1 MLCEAMLNLSRHPV
15 LCAFSKWQAETPAPV
30 IAAYSICLL
39 VAASVYH
46 FIAGAAFSS
55 VITMSAIVQCLG
67 LSILSIQVLTSRS
80 AAGISA
86 EALKLDAAS
95 IAFRLSSTVWL
106 NGYLPVDASG
116 DFAYQFFD
124 ACSLFVVLW
133 LLCRVLVT
141 HKSTYQAEEDA
152 CRAST
157 VVMACFVLAALL
169 HADED
174 RRPIFD
180 TLWMTGLFAGVVAV
194 LPQLWLSSA
203 TGKVEALT
211 SHYIAALALS
221 RVLSGMFMWA
231 ARNHINCLPW
241 VGGIN
246 HAVVAIFAAHIL
258 HLVLLADFAF
268 MYMRSAFE
276 QGFGSPLD
284 LRSVEGACV

>member
-1 MLCEAMLNLSRHPV
+1 
-15 LCAFSKWQAETPAPV
+15 
-30 IAAYSICLL
+30 
-39 VAASVYH
+39 
-46 FIAGAAFSS
+46 
-55 VITMSAIVQCLG
+55 MSAIVQCLG

-80 AAGISA
+80 AVGISA

-116 DFAYQFFD
+116 DFAYQFFG
-124 ACSLFVVLW
+124 ACSLFVALW
-133 LLCRVLVT
+133 LLHRVLVT
-141 HKSTYQAEEDA
+141 HRSTYQAEEDA
-152 CRAST
+152 CSASKALI
-157 VVMACFVLAALL
+157 ACFVLAALL

-194 LPQLWLSSA
+194 MPQLWLSSA

-231 ARNHINCLPW
+231 ARNHINCRPW

-246 HAVVAIFAAHIL
+246 HAVVAIFTAHIL
-258 HLVLLADFAF
+258 HLLVLGDFALI
-268 MYMRSAFE
+268 YMRSAFE
-276 QGFGSPLD
+276 QGIGLALD
-284 LRSVEGACV
+284 LSSAENSFV

>member
-1 MLCEAMLNLSRHPV
+1 MFCEAVFNLSRHPV
-15 LCAFSKWQAETPAPV
+15 ICAFSKWQAEIPAPV
-30 IAAYSICLL
+30 IAAYATCLV
-39 VAASVYH
+39 VAGSVYH

-55 VITMSAIVQCLG
+55 VITLSAIVQCLG
-67 LSILSIQVLTSRS
+67 VSILCIQVLTSRS

-116 DFAYQFFD
+116 DFAYQLFD
-124 ACSLFVVLW
+124 ACSLVLVLW
-133 LLCRVLVT
+133 LLRRVLVT
-141 HKSTYQAEEDA
+141 HQSTYQAEEDA
-152 CRAST
+152 FRASKA
-157 VVMACFVLAALL
+157 VMGCFVLAILL

-174 RRPIFD
+174 RRPLFD

-194 LPQLWLSSA
+194 LPQLWLSST

-231 ARNHINCLPW
+231 ARNHINCRPW
-241 VGGIN
+241 IGGIN
-246 HAVVAIFAAHIL
+246 HAVVAIFGAHIL
-258 HLVLLADFAF
+258 HLLLLGDFG
-268 MYMRSAFE
+268 MIYVRSAL
-276 QGFGSPLD
+276 GNGLGASLD
-284 LRSVEGACV
+284 LSSFDSSFV

>member
-1 MLCEAMLNLSRHPV
+1 MFSEVIFNLSHHPV
-15 LCAFSKWQAETPAPV
+15 VCAFSKWQASTPAPV
-30 IAAYSICLL
+30 IAAYATCLV
-39 VAASVYH
+39 VAGSVYH

-67 LSILSIQVLTSRS
+67 VSILCIQVLTSRS

-116 DFAYQFFD
+116 DFAYQLID

-133 LLCRVLVT
+133 LLYLVLVT
-141 HKSTYQAEEDA
+141 HRSTYQAEVDA
-152 CRAST
+152 FRASKA
-157 VVMACFVLAALL
+157 VMGCFVLAMLL

-174 RRPIFD
+174 RRPIYD
-180 TLWMTGLFAGVVAV
+180 TFWMTGLFTGVLAV
-194 LPQLWLSSA
+194 LPQLWLSS
-203 TGKVEALT
+203 TGGHMEALT

-231 ARNHINCLPW
+231 ARNSINCRPW

-246 HAVVAIFAAHIL
+246 HAVVAIFGAHVL
-258 HLVLLADFAF
+258 HLLLLGDFAF
-268 MYMRSAFE
+268 IYMRSALG
-276 QGFGSPLD
+276 QGLGASLD
-284 LRSVEGACV
+284 LGSFV